1 MENIP
6 LTEILDLGT
15 NGITLML
22 VWSLIKTNEKL
33 LTEIQQYNDLLLDI
47 INRLL
52 EIEDRRGMTRKSDR
66 DRGTLNE

>member
-1 MENIP
+1 MESIP
-6 LTEILDLGT
+6 LTEILNLGT

-33 LTEIQQYNDLLLDI
+33 LIEINQYNDLLLDI

-52 EIEDRRGMTRKSDR
+52 EIEDRRPMTRREDR
-66 DRGTLNE
+66 QKDLE

>member
-6 LTEILDLGT
+6 LTEILNLGT

-22 VWSLIKTNEKL
+22 VWSLIKMNEKL
-33 LTEIQQYNDLLLDI
+33 LLDINQYNDLLLDI

-52 EIEDRRGMTRKSDR
+52 EIEDRRPMTRREDR
-66 DRGTLNE
+66 QKDLE

>member
-6 LTEILDLGT
+6 LTEILNLGT

-33 LTEIQQYNDLLLDI
+33 LTEINQYNDLLLDI

-52 EIEDRRGMTRKSDR
+52 EIEGKRGMTRREDR
-66 DRGTLNE
+66 EN

>member
-1 MENIP
+1 MMENIP
-6 LTEILDLGT
+6 LTEILNLGT

-33 LTEIQQYNDLLLDI
+33 LTEINQYNDLLLDI

-52 EIEDRRGMTRKSDR
+52 EIEGRRGMTRKSDR
-66 DRGTLNE
+66 EEN

>member
-6 LTEILDLGT
+6 LTEILNLGT

-22 VWSLIKTNEKL
+22 VWSLIKTNERL
-33 LTEIQQYNDLLLDI
+33 LVEINQYNDLLLDI

-52 EIEDRRGMTRKSDR
+52 EVEGQRGMTRREDR
-66 DRGTLNE
+66 QRDLE

>member
-6 LTEILDLGT
+6 LTEILNLGT

-33 LTEIQQYNDLLLDI
+33 LLEINQYNDLLLDI

-52 EIEDRRGMTRKSDR
+52 EIENKRPMTRREDR
-66 DRGTLNE
+66 QRDLE

>member
-6 LTEILDLGT
+6 LTEILKLGT

-33 LTEIQQYNDLLLDI
+33 LTEINQYNDLLLDI

-52 EIEDRRGMTRKSDR
+52 EIEGKRGMTRREDR
-66 DRGTLNE
+66 EN